1 MVLGSAFDILSY
13 AWAPRVSFVNYPLG
27 HQAGKPFDAIDQKHI
42 VYTALQGFY
51 QFKKPGQVN
60 ILDVEWPEDVAN
72 NVLKVGNA
80 KDAIRPTRV
89 AKRVYQSA
97 EDMLLAVS
105 RYGKDA
111 HGIVSPEAI
120 RQQKFYTQAKL

>member
-1 MVLGSAFDILSY
+1 MLNF
-13 AWAPRVSFVNYPLG
+13 
-27 HQAGKPFDAIDQKHI
+27 AID
-42 VYTALQGFY
+42 TALKGFH
-51 QFKKPGQVN
+51 QFNKPGQVN
-60 ILDVEWPEDVAN
+60 ILDVEWPKDNTN

-80 KDAIRPTRV
+80 KDAIRPKRV

-97 EDMLLAVS
+97 EDMILAVA

-111 HGIVSPEAI
+111 HGIVSPEAA